1 MSAFDLNQRAAWLFY
16 KFFMRALLQKLLE
29 RGGVVS
35 YTLQRYEHCH
45 SQAIG
50 AVSQAQPR
58 SLPTLEG
65 GGKTESGE
73 YLVENGWNLLLIV
86 LIWATICHHFFSHFS
101 GSYLSGRSLDTHS
114 ASRFFVFFVL
124 RFHSVAW

>member
-1 MSAFDLNQRAAWLFY
+1 M
-16 KFFMRALLQKLLE
+16 
-29 RGGVVS
+29 VS

-86 LIWATICHHFFSHFS
+86 LIYLDMGHHMPPFFSLIS
-101 GSYLSGRSLDTHS
+101 VGRT
-114 ASRFFVFFVL
+114 
-124 RFHSVAW
+124 